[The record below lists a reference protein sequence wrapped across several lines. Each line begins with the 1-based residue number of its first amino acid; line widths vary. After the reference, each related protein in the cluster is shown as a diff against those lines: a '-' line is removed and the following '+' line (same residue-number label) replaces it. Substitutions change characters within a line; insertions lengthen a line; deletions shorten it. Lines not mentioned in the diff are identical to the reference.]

1 MALEIF
7 HHQIG
12 CGISVAAGACY
23 AEVGDINDVRMAQ
36 QPDGL
41 RLMPEPLEEFA
52 VAGQLRRNDLDG
64 YATAS
69 ARVSRAIDRAHSP
82 TAAKLLDFVLS
93 VEHPA

>member
-12 CGISVAAGACY
+12 CGISVGADACY
-23 AEVGDINDVRMAQ
+23 AEVGDVNDVRMAQ

-41 RLMPEPLEEFA
+41 RLSPDPLEEFA

-69 ARVSRAIDRAHSP
+69 PHVSRAIDRAHSP
-82 TAAKLLDFVLS
+82 AAAKLLDLVLS
-93 VEHPA
+93 VEQPA